1 MAQAVSVPL
10 ASEGVLA
17 SEPAGTDDD
26 AVLAAAADEAEADH
40 ASLAALLDWEVT
52 SSSALPLTA
61 DAGLLTSTT

>member
-40 ASLAALLDWEVT
+40 ASLAALLDWELC
-52 SSSALPLTA
+52 SSAAGRLAA
-61 DAGLLTSTT
+61 DARPLSSAT